1 MWKKESTR
9 DLTISWYKLLLVVE
23 RSGKRQ
29 ENAHNV
35 EEVSTTVVGCS
46 ITSST
51 QRSGSFHSW
60 KESWLPSFLRLYSF
74 CQCVCVCRFF
84 LALLQHSKQQKE
96 DSSDQISRHITTL
109 LLPINL
115 PTYCLGGF
123 IWIRIGNSRR
133 KRVKGKQLQLKEYL
147 FSTDPWKRRIWLL
160 IHRQIPCHLLHTM
173 K

>member
-1 MWKKESTR
+1 MWKKESMMR
-9 DLTISWYKLLLVVE
+9 LDYNTIILE

-29 ENAHNV
+29 ENAHV
-35 EEVSTTVVGCS
+35 KVRLTTTVVGCS

-74 CQCVCVCRFF
+74 CQCVCVCVCVCRFF

-133 KRVKGKQLQLKEYL
+133 KRVKGKQLQLKDYL

-160 IHRQIPCHLLHTM
+160 IHRQIPGPLLHTM